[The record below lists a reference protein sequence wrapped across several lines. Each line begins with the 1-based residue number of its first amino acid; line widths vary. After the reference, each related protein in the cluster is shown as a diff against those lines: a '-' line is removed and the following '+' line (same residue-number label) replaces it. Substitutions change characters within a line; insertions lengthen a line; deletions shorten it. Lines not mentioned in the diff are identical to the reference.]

1 MADQQL
7 IPVAGMYDQG
17 VPRIEDTSMNGSNGS
32 PIVVEHP
39 EDRIGPTEDAPSWT
53 FYIYAATLHWHASPT
68 IDESARRV
76 IEQLAYEAF

>member
-17 VPRIEDTSMNGSNGS
+17 VSVQDDTSMNGSNGS
-32 PIVVEHP
+32 PIIVEHL

-53 FYIYAATLHWHASPT
+53 FYIYAPTLHWHTSLT
-68 IDESARRV
+68 TDKSTRRA
-76 IEQLAYEAF
+76 IE